1 MRWEPRAPP
10 APKGLCP
17 FSRRWEHSP
26 PEAERERA
34 ACDGA
39 SASVSVSVS
48 AWPLLVVGL
57 RNSTVGEESV
67 VTAARED
74 GPAEV
79 AGGIGRAAEEQ
90 GQREEARRS
99 REVQVPLAEDA
110 AQADALGAAAD
121 DERRLG
127 PRGRG
132 EEEEGVGYECWD

>member
-1 MRWEPRAPP
+1 M
-10 APKGLCP
+10 
-17 FSRRWEHSP
+17 
-26 PEAERERA
+26 
-34 ACDGA
+34 
-39 SASVSVSVS
+39 
-48 AWPLLVVGL
+48 
-57 RNSTVGEESV
+57 GEESV
-67 VTAARED
+67 VTAAWED

-110 AQADALGAAAD
+110 AQADALGAVD

-127 PRGRG
+127 PRGQG